1 MEGNQYE
8 IRFVQIIQANGQ
20 SKTNV
25 IIAIIQFY
33 LMMLL
38 DEENTFNQMC
48 IAIQRL
54 FVFSLFQ
61 IDLSQG

>member
-33 LMMLL
+33 SMRLL
-38 DEENTFNQMC
+38 DKKITFNQMC